1 MDLVPDAVRP
11 HPIGRIAKT
20 NSHIEYLCRIFKEM
34 EDTHTPSSRDFSFGQ
49 FLAIVLEDHR
59 GGDLGHVIGLVF
71 NTHIMDPDFGAPN
84 RSQLDADDRE
94 VTLPTYMQ
102 PSFTMVEIMGIGWQD
117 TDGTYHQTIPPY
129 APLINAEVRPLDDQ
143 AIRQFHMA
151 GDGSLTIDYL
161 TALVAHSHPLVG
173 QLAMQ
178 QLQWL
183 QETFPGHRDALA
195 VIYNIVAWRSIVGVV
210 R

>member
-1 MDLVPDAVRP
+1 MNLARNAVRQYP
-11 HPIGRIAKT
+11 VGRVVKT
-20 NSHIEYLCRIFKEM
+20 NSHIEYLCRIFKEL
-34 EDTHTPSSRDFSFGQ
+34 EDVQTPSSQDFAFGQ
-49 FLAIVLEDHR
+49 FLEIVLEDHR

-71 NTHIMDPDFGAPN
+71 NTHVMDPDFGSPN
-84 RSQLDADDRE
+84 RSQLDADTRE

-102 PSFTMVEIMGIGWQD
+102 PAFTMVEILGIGWRN
-117 TDGTYHQTIPPY
+117 TDGAYHQTIPPY
-129 APLINAEVRPLDDQ
+129 APLINAEVRPMSDS
-143 AIRQFHMA
+143 AIRQFHQA
-151 GDGSLTIDYL
+151 DDSGLAIDYL

-173 QLAMQ
+173 QLAIQ

-183 QETFPGHRDALA
+183 QETFPEHRDALA